1 LHRFLVLRLD
11 LNTQFQY
18 YSCLLILFFKK
29 MRRNFLLDD
38 YIHVYNRGVRKMQI
52 VYDDDDKWR
61 FLKILRYLNNN
72 FSIPNLFRDIELL
85 IKNDKRMRFEW
96 SPAWEPQDPL
106 VKIMAYHLSSNHYH
120 LLLREIRKG
129 GISKF
134 MKKFGNAF
142 AGYINTKHGETGR
155 LFQGV
160 YKAKTVEDQRG
171 LGYVDTYIQTL
182 NVFEQFEGGI
192 KGAMDNF
199 DEAFDF
205 ALKYPFCSIG
215 ESFGYRKL
223 NIIDRDILKNMFPN
237 LNTYKE
243 IVHEALIIRQN
254 RDFFENNNS
263 NFNVEF

>member
-1 LHRFLVLRLD
+1 M
-11 LNTQFQY
+11 Q
-18 YSCLLILFFKK
+18 
-29 MRRNFLLDD
+29 RNFLVDD
-38 YIHVYNRGVRKMQI
+38 YVHVYNRGVRKMQI

-85 IKNDKRMRFEW
+85 IRDDKHMRFEW

-134 MKKFGNAF
+134 MKKFGDAF
-142 AGYINTKHGETGR
+142 TNYINSKYNESGR

-160 YKAKTVEDQRG
+160 YKANVISDQRS
-171 LGYVDTYIQTL
+171 LEYIDIYIQLL
-182 NVFEQFEGGI
+182 NFLEKIDRGI
-192 KGAMDNF
+192 KGALENF
-199 DEAFDF
+199 NEAFNL
-205 ALKYPFCSIG
+205 ALEYPFCSLG

-223 NIIDRDILKNMFPN
+223 NIVERDIFKNLFLDIN
-237 LNTYKE
+237 SYKE
-243 IVHEALIIRQN
+243 SAYDALVIRRN
-254 RDFFENNNS
+254 RDIDS
-263 NFNVEF
+263 VDSIV